1 MRVDAPRTILHADLD
16 AFFASVE
23 QLDDATLRGRPVL
36 VGGRSGRGVVAA
48 ASYEARAFGC
58 RSAMPMSRAL
68 ALCPQAA
75 VVKPRF
81 ERYCELS
88 GRFMAILER
97 FSPLVEALSVDE
109 AFIDATGSR
118 LLHGTGT
125 EIAAAIRHAVRGEL
139 GLTVSV
145 GVGSSKFVAKL
156 ASDMRKPDGMTAAPE
171 AGLAAWL
178 APLGIERMWGVGPKS
193 LPRFHAAGIRT
204 FGDLQRMPEAEV
216 GSTLGEHAL
225 ELRQLAFGR
234 DARRVETEHERKGVG
249 HETTFPEDVDDPEA
263 AAETLQRLA
272 ESACRR
278 LRESGGLARCITVK
292 IRSAE
297 FETVTRSRTLEAPTD
312 RTLEVMRVARELFQA
327 WSARSF
333 EPLRLVGVRLERV
346 AAGAT
351 DGDGTLSPTRA
362 PSASARSTAWRTP
375 SRASTAATPSAAA
388 SGGASH
394 ARTAHERR
402 TRRPHFGRHRV
413 AYVWWIGPGRQLA
426 SARGCALS

>member
-1 MRVDAPRTILHADLD
+1 MRVAVPRTILHADID

-81 ERYCELS
+81 ARYGELS
-88 GRFMAILER
+88 GRFMDILGR
-97 FSPLVEALSVDE
+97 YSPLVEALSVDE

-125 EIAAAIRHAVRGEL
+125 QIGAAIRRDVRGEL

-156 ASDMRKPDGMTAAPE
+156 ASDMRKPDGMTVAPE
-171 AGLAAWL
+171 DALAEWL
-178 APLGIERMWGVGPKS
+178 APVAIERMWGVGPKS
-193 LPRFHAAGIRT
+193 LPRFHAAGVRT
-204 FGDLQRMPEAEV
+204 FGDLQRMPAAEV
-216 GSTLGEHAL
+216 RASLGEHAL
-225 ELRQLAFGR
+225 EMRELAFGR
-234 DARRVETEHERKGVG
+234 DGRQVETEHERRGVG

-263 AAETLQRLA
+263 AAEALQRLA

-278 LRESGGLARCITVK
+278 LRESGGLARCVTVK
-292 IRSAE
+292 IRSAD

-312 RTLEVMRVARELFQA
+312 QTLELLRVARELFLGWA
-327 WSARSF
+327 ARSF

-346 AAGAT
+346 AAEAA
-351 DGDGTLSPTRA
+351 DGGTLFPDVRA
-362 PSASARSTAWRTP
+362 DRE
-375 SRASTAATPSAAA
+375 RALD
-388 SGGASH
+388 
-394 ARTAHERR
+394 
-402 TRRPHFGRHRV
+402 RV
-413 AYVWWIGPGRQLA
+413 ADAIARKHGSGAIG
-426 SARGCALS
+426 RGSGAIDRGVGGGSPRTGGP